1 MITKAIGVE
10 EVFVCFPTLTGC
22 WQRDILA
29 LDQFIHSDQ
38 TLHDMSFIPLFFFH
52 VLDRLQHSPAIKQLM
67 LCRSPLSSQSFWV
80 KSRLLQTRKLQ
91 KKVIQGM
98 EQYGICGYTD
108 WLGRIQMCAET
119 WRNLYPTMKPL
130 PEPKSFISHVFKR
143 TLQPRWC
150 TSQYIAMFLLWVT
163 VWWDVTQK

>member
-10 EVFVCFPTLTGC
+10 EVFVFSNTYWLLATWHPGTWPVHPFWSDLT
-22 WQRDILA
+22 W
-29 LDQFIHSDQ
+29 HVVYS
-38 TLHDMSFIPLFFFH
+38 SVFFH

-130 PEPKSFISHVFKR
+130 PEPKSFISHVFKH
-143 TLQPRWC
+143 TLQPQWC

-163 VWWDVTQK
+163 VWDVTQK